1 MKKFTYTLI
10 PISVAWNLKLGWPSC
25 DESKDGKENRGLRSK
40 PSYSYGC
47 LANKW
52 MDLKGIHYCKSNSDK
67 FNMNISMFTVELFM
81 LSRFYH
87 FINPFIVIWFS
98 KAYHV
103 DTIGLI
109 YLM

>member
-25 DESKDGKENRGLRSK
+25 DESKDGKENRWLRSK

-67 FNMNISMFTVELFM
+67 FNMNISMFTFELFM